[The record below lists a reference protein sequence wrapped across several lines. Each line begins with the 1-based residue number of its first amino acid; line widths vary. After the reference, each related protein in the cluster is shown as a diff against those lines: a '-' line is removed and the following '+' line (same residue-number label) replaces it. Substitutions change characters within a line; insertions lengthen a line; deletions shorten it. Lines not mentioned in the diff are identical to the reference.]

1 MSTYDQ
7 LSRSITAATKGIGF
21 WFSILCSLLVST
33 SVLADSKYRLIADQS
48 YAGHSSQKMDV
59 YLPRTEIKSAPVIL
73 MVHGGAWR
81 VGDKASRAVVKNK
94 VDYWIQQGFIFI
106 SVNYRLLPEAD
117 PITQQQDVAKALAF
131 AQGKAPLWG
140 GSADKFI
147 LMGHSA
153 GAHLVSLLSVNALKQ
168 YATNIKPWLA
178 TVALDSAAFDVIEI
192 MQSNRVA
199 RFYRAAFGPDETYWE
214 QASPYH
220 QLENDIPPFLA
231 VCSSQRKDGAC
242 DQAERFVKK
251 IQWTNGVAR
260 VLPVDLSHRQVNA
273 ELGKA
278 NAYTAEVDRFIKQAL
293 K

>member
-1 MSTYDQ
+1 MHIFDQ
-7 LSRSITAATKGIGF
+7 LSRSITPDTRGIGL
-21 WFSILCSLLVST
+21 WFSILCTLLTST
-33 SVLADSKYRLIADQS
+33 SVFADSKYRLLADQP
-48 YAGHSSQKMDV
+48 YAAHPLQKMDV
-59 YLPRTEIKSAPVIL
+59 YLPKTEVKSAPVIF

-81 VGDKASRAVVKNK
+81 VGDKSSRAVVKNK
-94 VDYWIQQGFIFI
+94 VNYWVQQGFIFI
-106 SVNYRLLPEAD
+106 SVNYRLLPDAD
-117 PITQQQDVAKALAF
+117 PITQKEDVAKALAF

-153 GAHLVSLLSVNALKQ
+153 GAHLVSLLSVNALQ
-168 YATNIKPWLA
+168 QNANNIKPWKA
-178 TVALDSAAFDVIEI
+178 TIALDSAAFDVIGI

-199 RFYRAAFGPDETYWE
+199 RFYREAFGANETYWQ

-220 QLENDIPPFLA
+220 QLEDDIPPFLA

-242 DQAERFVKK
+242 DQAERFVTK
-251 IQWTNGVAR
+251 IQHNHGNAE

-273 ELGKA
+273 ELGKT
-278 NAYTAEVDRFIKQAL
+278 NSYTAVVDRFIKQAL